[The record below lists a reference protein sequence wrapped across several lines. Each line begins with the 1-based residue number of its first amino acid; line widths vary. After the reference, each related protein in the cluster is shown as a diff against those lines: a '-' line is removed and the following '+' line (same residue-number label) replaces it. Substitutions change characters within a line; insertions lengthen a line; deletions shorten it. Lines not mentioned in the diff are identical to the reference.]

1 MAILDYN
8 EIKERKYIVY
18 EDEPCEVVEAH
29 VARKQ
34 QRKPQN
40 QTKLKSLVS
49 GKVVAVAFH
58 AQDTVLEADITNKDA
73 KYMYQ
78 SRGEYWFC
86 DPENPKDRFQIS
98 ETVLGGK
105 EKWLKADA
113 IVKTMIFEY
122 KGAETIIGIKLPI
135 KIVLEV
141 TEAPPSIKGN
151 TSSGGDKLVTLETGA
166 QVTVPLF
173 IDAGQKIVI
182 NTDTGEYVEKHNE
195 K

>member
-1 MAILDYN
+1 MALLDYN

-18 EDEPCEVVEAH
+18 EGEPYEVVEAH

-49 GKVVAVAFH
+49 GKVIAVAFH
-58 AQDTVLEADITNKDA
+58 AQDTVQEADIAQKDA
-73 KYMYQ
+73 KYLY
-78 SRGEYWFC
+78 SNRGEYWFC

-98 ETVLGGK
+98 DTTLDGK
-105 EKWLKADA
+105 QKWLKPDT
-113 IVKTMIFEY
+113 IVRTMVFEY

-141 TEAPPSIKGN
+141 KEAPPSIKGN
-151 TSSGGDKLVTLETGA
+151 TSSGGDKLVVLETGA
-166 QVTVPLF
+166 NLTVPLF
-173 IDAGQKIVI
+173 IETGEKVVI
-182 NTDTGEYVEKHNE
+182 NTDTGEYVERYNAK
-195 K
+195 